1 MYTHKTK
8 AEIRAE
14 FVYLLIIAVLTTFPY
29 FLTRKTPPGYIIGG
43 DTLVHAAIARG
54 ISLGRNPFIDQTYR
68 VYPNW
73 YPFLYHL
80 LVATV
85 SKGFHVSIETA
96 MVALQAGFVVL
107 MVITFFHVARTI
119 WDDISGITAM
129 ALSLMLLTSHLYPNP
144 KELAPIFGILFV
156 LYFVKERWIVSGIVL
171 GLGLWTHYAS
181 LFPLLATPIF
191 IAVILRKKKA
201 LIPVAVSSI
210 MFLPFFINVILH
222 AQHIFPQVED
232 IYAFWRTDTITK
244 EISSIIPPLYLAP
257 FLLLSLLKWYRQRDF
272 GATTLI
278 VAIGTIWCL
287 RVSPTALRLLG
298 IQLWSARFVVIL
310 PYMYVLLGAYG
321 LSGLKMD
328 PSKTKALFVLTIL
341 LLIPL
346 ASSLHFWNSVE
357 SDRFV
362 WISNYDLSYYFP
374 QEHFVEVS
382 EWIRTHASRDDVIA
396 TSEEAG
402 MMLNALTGRPIV
414 ATLYGHGNTFLNN
427 DARRR
432 DLETL
437 FTGSCNEK
445 REVADRYNVRYI
457 IIEQFVY
464 EHWKLR
470 DIKCIAHPVYKIGNV
485 TIMEVRR

>member
-1 MYTHKTK
+1 MCTPKTK
-8 AEIRAE
+8 AEIRIE
-14 FVYLLIIAVLTTFPY
+14 FVYLLIIAVLITFPY
-29 FLTRKTPPGYIIGG
+29 FLTRKTPPGYIIWG
-43 DTLVHAAIARG
+43 DTLVYAAIARG
-54 ISLGRNPFIDQTYR
+54 ISLGRNPFIDQTYG

-96 MVALQAGFVVL
+96 MVALQAGFAVL
-107 MVITFFHVARTI
+107 MAITFFHVARTI
-119 WDDISGITAM
+119 WDGISGITAT

-156 LYFVKERWIVSGIVL
+156 LYFVKERWITSGIVL

-191 IAVILRKKKA
+191 IAVILRKKEA
-201 LIPVAVSSI
+201 LISVVVSSVT
-210 MFLPFFINVILH
+210 FLPFFINVILH

-244 EISSIIPPLYLAP
+244 QVSSLIPSLYLVP
-257 FLLLSLLKWYRQRDF
+257 FLLLSLVKWHKNRDF
-272 GATTLI
+272 GATVVI
-278 VAIGTIWCL
+278 AAIGTIWGL
-287 RVSPTALRLLG
+287 RVSPTALRSLG
-298 IQLWSARFVVIL
+298 IQLWSARFVVLL
-310 PYMYVLLGAYG
+310 PYMYILLGAYG
-321 LSGLKMD
+321 FSGLKMGS
-328 PSKTKALFVLTIL
+328 SKTKTLFVLTIL

-346 ASSLHFWNSVE
+346 ASSLHFGNSVK
-357 SDRFV
+357 SDKFV
-362 WISNYDLSYYFP
+362 WVSNYDLSYYFP

-382 EWIRTHASRDDVIA
+382 EWIRTHSSRDDVIA

-427 DARRR
+427 DARHR
-432 DLETL
+432 DLRTL

-445 REVADRYNVRYI
+445 REVVDRYNVRYI
-457 IIEQFVY
+457 ILEQFVY
-464 EHWKLR
+464 EH
-470 DIKCIAHPVYKIGNV
+470 
-485 TIMEVRR
+485 